1 VKGVGPRLA
10 VIFKARGIETV
21 RDLLH
26 FFPRAYE
33 DRTKVLGV
41 AELQEG
47 VKATVALRTLSSRK
61 VPTRGFG
68 KNMFEVRATDDS
80 GVVNLKWFYL
90 PRGMDHKFVAGA
102 QFMATGTPKNF
113 RGQLEIIHP
122 EISWGKSADLSVA
135 GKAAP
140 AGATANDPGA
150 DAPVDPLNTGRVVPI
165 YTEIEGLPSRT
176 LRKVLWDAFAKY
188 RSTLT
193 EDIPDR
199 FLVKH
204 SLPKITDAVFDIHFP
219 KSATDNDQAI
229 ADLIAF
235 RTPSHAR
242 LIFDEFFKFEFLVLR
257 QRLQMEKENALS
269 IGLNGGRKAVEDI
282 EKLLPFKLTG
292 DQKRSI
298 DEILGDLASSHPM
311 NRLVQ
316 GDVGSG
322 KTAVA
327 LLAATAALAEGY
339 QVALMAPTEILAEQH
354 YRNAMKLFG
363 TKLSI
368 AMLTGRS
375 TNAER
380 EKLLAALAQGK
391 PTLVIGTHALIED
404 PVVFKSLAVVMID
417 EQHRF
422 GVEQRRILRQKG
434 IHTSESSG
442 KVVNP
447 HFLVLTATPIPRTLA
462 LTAYGDLA
470 VSMIK
475 EMPPGRSPIATKVV
489 RGAGRTEAI
498 ERVRSELKSGRQAYF
513 IYPLVEESEAE
524 GFQTLR
530 AATVEA
536 ERLQHEVFPE
546 FKVGLLHGKMKSD
559 EKNAVMEDFKQN
571 RVQVLVS
578 TTVVEVGVDV
588 PNATVICVEHAERFG
603 LSQLHQ
609 LRGRVGRGSHA
620 SYCFYFTGASSSEST
635 QARLEVLEETTDG
648 FEIAEA
654 DLRIR
659 GPGEFLGTRQAGG
672 LPFKLADLVRD
683 RDWLLVARD
692 DALDLLKAD
701 PDLLLPEHSP
711 LRIYF
716 EREGKLQGD
725 RLKTS

>member
-1 VKGVGPRLA
+1 
-10 VIFKARGIETV
+10 VIFKSRGIETV

-33 DRTKVLGV
+33 DRTKVLSV
-41 AELQEG
+41 AELQES
-47 VKATVALRTLSSRK
+47 VKGTVALRTLSSRK
-61 VPTRGFG
+61 IPTRGFG

-80 GVVNLKWFYL
+80 GVITLKWFYL
-90 PRGMDHKFVAGA
+90 PRGMDMKFVAGA
-102 QFMATGTPKNF
+102 QFLATGTPKSF
-113 RGQLEIIHP
+113 RGNLEIIHP
-122 EISWGKSADLSVA
+122 EISWGKSADLSTP
-135 GKAAP
+135 GIDP
-140 AGATANDPGA
+140 ATT
-150 DAPVDPLNTGRVVPI
+150 DPLNTGRVVPI

-176 LRKVLWDAFAKY
+176 LRKILWDAFTKY
-188 RSTLT
+188 RTTLT
-193 EDIPDR
+193 EDIPNR
-199 FLVKH
+199 YLARH

-219 KSATDNDQAI
+219 KSASDNEQAM

-242 LIFDEFFKFEFLVLR
+242 LIYDEFFKFEFLVLR
-257 QRLQMEKENALS
+257 QRLNMEKEDALS
-269 IGLNGGRKAVEDI
+269 IGLQGGRKAVEDI
-282 EKLLPFKLTG
+282 EKLLPFALTG
-292 DQKRSI
+292 DQKRAI
-298 DEILGDLASSHPM
+298 DEILHDLATPHPM

-327 LLAATAALAEGY
+327 LLSATAALAEGY

-354 YRNAMKLFG
+354 HRNAMKLFG
-363 TKLSI
+363 EKLPI
-368 AMLTGRS
+368 ALLTGRTS
-375 TNAER
+375 NSER
-380 EKLLAALAQGK
+380 EALLARLAEGQ
-391 PTLVIGTHALIED
+391 PILVIGTHALIED

-422 GVEQRRILRQKG
+422 GVEQRRILREKG
-434 IHTSESSG
+434 IHKSGTSG
-442 KVVNP
+442 KTVNP

-475 EMPPGRSPIATKVV
+475 EMPPGRSPITTKVI
-489 RGAGRTEAI
+489 RGTGRTGAI
-498 ERVRSELKSGRQAYF
+498 ERVRSELAAGRQAYF

-524 GFQTLR
+524 GFQALR

-536 ERLQHEVFPE
+536 ERLQKEVYPE

-559 EKNAVMEDFKQN
+559 EKNTVMDAFKKGETQI
-571 RVQVLVS
+571 LVS

-588 PNATVICVEHAERFG
+588 PNATVICVDHAERFG

-609 LRGRVGRGSHA
+609 LRGRVGRGSHP
-620 SYCFYFTGASSSEST
+620 SFCFYFTGANGSEST
-635 QARLEVLEETTDG
+635 QARLEVLEETNDG

-683 RDWLLVARD
+683 RDWLFVARD
-692 DALDLLKAD
+692 DAMELLKSD
-701 PDLLLPEHSP
+701 PNLTLPEHSP

>member
-1 VKGVGPRLA
+1 
-10 VIFKARGIETV
+10 
-21 RDLLH
+21 
-26 FFPRAYE
+26 
-33 DRTKVLGV
+33 
-41 AELQEG
+41 
-47 VKATVALRTLSSRK
+47 
-61 VPTRGFG
+61 
-68 KNMFEVRATDDS
+68 M
-80 GVVNLKWFYL
+80 
-90 PRGMDHKFVAGA
+90 
-102 QFMATGTPKNF
+102 
-113 RGQLEIIHP
+113 
-122 EISWGKSADLSVA
+122 
-135 GKAAP
+135 
-140 AGATANDPGA
+140 
-150 DAPVDPLNTGRVVPI
+150 
-165 YTEIEGLPSRT
+165 
-176 LRKVLWDAFAKY
+176 
-188 RSTLT
+188 
-193 EDIPDR
+193 
-199 FLVKH
+199 
-204 SLPKITDAVFDIHFP
+204 
-219 KSATDNDQAI
+219 
-229 ADLIAF
+229 
-235 RTPSHAR
+235 
-242 LIFDEFFKFEFLVLR
+242 
-257 QRLQMEKENALS
+257 
-269 IGLNGGRKAVEDI
+269 
-282 EKLLPFKLTG
+282 
-292 DQKRSI
+292 
-298 DEILGDLASSHPM
+298 
-311 NRLVQ
+311 
-316 GDVGSG
+316 
-322 KTAVA
+322 
-327 LLAATAALAEGY
+327 
-339 QVALMAPTEILAEQH
+339 
-354 YRNAMKLFG
+354 
-363 TKLSI
+363 
-368 AMLTGRS
+368 
-375 TNAER
+375 
-380 EKLLAALAQGK
+380 
-391 PTLVIGTHALIED
+391 
-404 PVVFKSLAVVMID
+404 
-417 EQHRF
+417 
-422 GVEQRRILRQKG
+422 
-434 IHTSESSG
+434 
-442 KVVNP
+442 
-447 HFLVLTATPIPRTLA
+447 
-462 LTAYGDLA
+462 
-470 VSMIK
+470 
-475 EMPPGRSPIATKVV
+475 